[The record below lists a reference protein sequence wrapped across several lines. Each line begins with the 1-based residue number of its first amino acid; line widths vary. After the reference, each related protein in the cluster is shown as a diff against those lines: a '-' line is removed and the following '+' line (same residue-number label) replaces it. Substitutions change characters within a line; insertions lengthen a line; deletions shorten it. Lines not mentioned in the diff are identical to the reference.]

1 MNLYLIND
9 YSVHDINTDTIVQ
22 FENKEV
28 TIWLNQTQRSY
39 SCSGNVCIT
48 FEHTGPMI
56 YFEDASDC
64 LFVEALIREVE
75 RLAKKAKEFLEV
87 IHS

>member
-1 MNLYLIND
+1 MNLYFIND
-9 YSVHDINTDTIVQ
+9 YSAHDINTDTIVQ

-28 TIWLNQTQRSY
+28 TVWLNHTQRSY
-39 SCSGNVCIT
+39 TCSKNVIIT

-64 LFVEALIREVE
+64 LFIEALIREVE
-75 RLAKKAKEFLEV
+75 RVAKKTRESEK
-87 IHS
+87 

>member
-28 TIWLNQTQRSY
+28 TIQLNHTQRSFT
-39 SCSGNVCIT
+39 CSGDVIIT

-56 YFEDASDC
+56 YFEAASDC
-64 LFVEALIREVE
+64 LFVVALIQEVE
-75 RLAKKAKEFLEV
+75 RLAKKATELQC
-87 IHS
+87 

>member
-22 FENKEV
+22 FENKKV
-28 TIWLNQTQRSY
+28 TIQLDHTQRSY
-39 SCSGNVCIT
+39 TCSGDVLIT

-64 LFVEALIREVE
+64 LFVETLIREVE
-75 RLAKKAKEFLEV
+75 RLAKKAKGV
-87 IHS
+87 IDP

>member
-9 YSVHDINTDTIVQ
+9 YSVQDINTDTKVQ

-28 TIWLNQTQRSY
+28 TIWLNHTQRSY

-48 FEHTGPMI
+48 FEHT
-56 YFEDASDC
+56 
-64 LFVEALIREVE
+64 
-75 RLAKKAKEFLEV
+75 
-87 IHS
+87 

>member
-9 YSVHDINTDTIVQ
+9 YTVRDINTDTIVQ

-28 TIWLNQTQRSY
+28 TIQLNHTQRSY
-39 SCSGNVCIT
+39 TCSGDIIIT

-64 LFVEALIREVE
+64 LFVEALIQEVE
-75 RLAKKAKEFLEV
+75 RIAKKAMESEK
-87 IHS
+87 

>member
-22 FENKEV
+22 FANKEV
-28 TIWLNQTQRSY
+28 IVYSKHTQRSHT
-39 SCSGNVCIT
+39 CSGDVFIT

-56 YFEDASDC
+56 YFDDISDC
-64 LFVEALIREVE
+64 LFVVALIQEVE
-75 RLAKKAKEFLEV
+75 RVAKKAKEPTK
-87 IHS
+87 

>member
-9 YSVHDINTDTIVQ
+9 YSAHDINTDTIVQ
-22 FENKEV
+22 FENREV
-28 TIWLNQTQRSY
+28 TIWLNHTQRSY
-39 SCSGNVCIT
+39 TCSGNVIIT

-64 LFVEALIREVE
+64 LFIEALIREVE
-75 RLAKKAKEFLEV
+75 RVAEKAKELEE
-87 IHS
+87 